1 MPQTDDSIAET
12 HVTPPVSAR
21 LITGTVT
28 DTAGEPVTGAVI
40 SVNGKPEVSAM
51 ADIDGAFS
59 IKIDSRDSKLNISA
73 VGYYPASVNVSK
85 SKDTV
90 DAVLKSSMS
99 QLDEVIVVGYATQK
113 KVDLTGAVSSV
124 STGALEDRPVLEY
137 RYVFDILRIDV
148 AQRYSGHAVDHYQRS
163 GVVEG
168 ALAAHEYAL

>member
-1 MPQTDDSIAET
+1 MKRIIFLPLILIAGLQSAMPQTADSIAET

-40 SVNGKPEVSAM
+40 SVDGKPEVSAM

-59 IKIDSRDSKLNISA
+59 IKIDSRDTKLNISA
-73 VGYYPASVNVSK
+73 VGYYPASVNVNK
-85 SKDTV
+85 RKDTV

-124 STGALEDRPVLEY
+124 NTGALEDCPVTN
-137 RYVFDILRIDV
+137 VTTHSPAWPPV
-148 AQRYSGHAVDHYQRS
+148 SP
-163 GVVEG
+163 
-168 ALAAHEYAL
+168 